1 MIRQLAVRI
10 RNVLP
15 FIAIGV
21 ALDSHRMGRE
31 ARQARLE
38 QVTNEAT
45 RLANE
50 ILEKHDIIASNQITK
65 NKIVGLSSD
74 VSSHLDSATHNT
86 RVISEL
92 VKNRL
97 NDPNLS
103 KEELESVLKLLKDNT
118 DQKIDSLEKANKILQ
133 DVIDLASS
141 GNSKK
146 NDYINQ
152 FNVLIEKYK
161 DFLST
166 LSVEQIAAIVNIL
179 GYIIIISSIIS
190 IAAVLYG
197 DFLIRYFKLE
207 ERFPK
212 LAVFIS
218 IRRKFQRYYL
228 NYNFIVI
235 LLISLFLIW
244 WNIQN
249 LFY

>member
-1 MIRQLAVRI
+1 MLRQLAVRI

-21 ALDSHRMGRE
+21 ALDSHRMARE

-38 QVTNEAT
+38 QVANEAT

-50 ILEKHDIIASNQITK
+50 ILEKHDIIAANQITK
-65 NKIVGLSSD
+65 TKIVGLSSD

-86 RVISEL
+86 RVICEL

-141 GNSKK
+141 GNSK

-161 DFLST
+161 EYLST

-197 DFLIRYFKLE
+197 EFLIRYFKLE

-212 LAVFIS
+212 LSGFIT

-235 LLISLFLIW
+235 LLISLFLI
-244 WNIQN
+244 
-249 LFY
+249 